1 MHCFRLPLSGLGGAV
16 LRWLSQVALPAGGYF
31 LTQHPKDMRFIRGI
45 LRTLC
50 GIPKE
55 PSFLM
60 QYPLL
65 FPLLSLG
72 KSLSLWEA
80 VALSVAGRGFSKV
93 LIFV

>member
-16 LRWLSQVALPAGGYF
+16 LCWLSQVALPAGGYF

-50 GIPKE
+50 GIPEE

-60 QYPLL
+60 QYPIAVPTALAGKV
-65 FPLLSLG
+65 FKPLGSRGALG
-72 KSLSLWEA
+72 
-80 VALSVAGRGFSKV
+80 GR
-93 LIFV
+93 